1 MVYIQD
7 PDMHIGR
14 QFSSECSHRV
24 SETSIY
30 SCYLFT
36 YCLVA
41 LVGITSLEYEDTI
54 FPHTL
59 GMVVDLLLAKP
70 ANVDLSFEISVE
82 RFLSII

>member
-24 SETSIY
+24 LKLRYIPAT
-30 SCYLFT
+30 FT

-70 ANVDLSFEISVE
+70 ANVDLSFDNSVE
-82 RFLSII
+82 RFLRV

>member
-30 SCYLFT
+30 SCYLYVLLHRT
-36 YCLVA
+36 VSVA
-41 LVGITSLEYEDTI
+41 LVGITSLEYEDNHFSAYI
-54 FPHTL
+54 RN
-59 GMVVDLLLAKP
+59 G
-70 ANVDLSFEISVE
+70 
-82 RFLSII
+82 R